1 MSNQYT
7 RPLASFWVAL
17 VLASAYM
24 VPIIAALAKVPAA
37 LSGPGFLAIIFP
49 PLLLA
54 EPLAVVLIVVFV
66 YLRKKFAIIAMMVGI
81 PLAVPSF
88 LAGIDQIVFHEDHVG
103 ANLGYGFASS
113 LAITGY
119 LAALAGIIALTEYI
133 AYKDLKGLRI

>member
-1 MSNQYT
+1 GTATRPVPLNRPAPRQRPSRPALRCMSCVLWAAALGVNMSNQYT

-103 ANLGYGFASS
+103 AN
-113 LAITGY
+113 
-119 LAALAGIIALTEYI
+119 
-133 AYKDLKGLRI
+133 